1 MSTTKTTFNLFFCH
15 LLSTW
20 NARSYEF
27 ASVLFTAA
35 AFPEGLS
42 AASWILALII
52 FASSLGRWVDHGPSR
67 LQTLLTTVTVNRIVV
82 ILACSCWAVIVTRD
96 GHDGLD
102 VPTESR
108 NPEQPPRPLAV
119 GQFKDAVFLII
130 LALGFVER
138 LSRVANLISIER
150 DWVPTLAT
158 VAIHEK
164 EPAKYELTQLNAV
177 MSRIDLICKL
187 GAPIMMSVFMSAT
200 KSTWLGAVAMIVLNL
215 LTWPLEYWTARKAW
229 HGSLQLQELKNTEAS
244 SITTAGAGDTNS
256 DGPSIEHG
264 PFGLRVWDRAIK
276 IMESLV
282 SWLRNY
288 ALSLRLY
295 FTTDIWMP
303 SLAMT
308 GLHFSVLVFSGT
320 LTVFLVNSGFSLKLI
335 TGAEVLSAV
344 FELSSTY
351 VFPWGVRILSAQRTT
366 YHALASSE
374 IEDEDQMRDESLSQ
388 EYQRRGV
395 STLGIW
401 ALALML
407 LCLSQQSGKCLQDGR
422 EWIRV
427 RIPQHNKNRSGK
439 LTISLSSV

>member
-1 MSTTKTTFNLFFCH
+1 M
-15 LLSTW
+15 
-20 NARSYEF
+20 
-27 ASVLFTAA
+27 
-35 AFPEGLS
+35 
-42 AASWILALII
+42 
-52 FASSLGRWVDHGPSR
+52 
-67 LQTLLTTVTVNRIVV
+67 
-82 ILACSCWAVIVTRD
+82 
-96 GHDGLD
+96 
-102 VPTESR
+102 
-108 NPEQPPRPLAV
+108 
-119 GQFKDAVFLII
+119 
-130 LALGFVER
+130 ALGIVER

-158 VAIHEK
+158 AAIHEK

-187 GAPIMMSVFMSAT
+187 GAPITMTVFMSAT
-200 KSTWLGAVAMIVLNL
+200 ESTWLGAVAMIALNL
-215 LTWPLEYWTARKAW
+215 LTWSLEYWTARKAW
-229 HGSLQLQELKNTEAS
+229 HGSLQLQELKNTEVS
-244 SITTAGAGDTNS
+244 SIKTAEAGDANS
-256 DGPSIEHG
+256 DGLSIEHG
-264 PFGLRVWDRAIK
+264 PFGLRIWDRAIK
-276 IMESLV
+276 TMEILV
-282 SWLRNY
+282 SWLRSY

-374 IEDEDQMRDESLSQ
+374 IEEEDQMRDEPSSQ

-395 STLGIW
+395 SRLGMW
-401 ALALML
+401 ALTLVL
-407 LCLSQQSGKCLQDGR
+407 LCLVGTG
-422 EWIRV
+422 
-427 RIPQHNKNRSGK
+427 P
-439 LTISLSSV
+439 SVKAQITNMI

>member
-1 MSTTKTTFNLFFCH
+1 M
-15 LLSTW
+15 
-20 NARSYEF
+20 
-27 ASVLFTAA
+27 
-35 AFPEGLS
+35 
-42 AASWILALII
+42 
-52 FASSLGRWVDHGPSR
+52 
-67 LQTLLTTVTVNRIVV
+67 
-82 ILACSCWAVIVTRD
+82 
-96 GHDGLD
+96 
-102 VPTESR
+102 
-108 NPEQPPRPLAV
+108 
-119 GQFKDAVFLII
+119 
-130 LALGFVER
+130 ALGFVER

-158 VAIHEK
+158 AAIHEK

-200 KSTWLGAVAMIVLNL
+200 KSTWLGAVAMIALNL

-244 SITTAGAGDTNS
+244 SITTAGAGDANS

-288 ALSLRLY
+288 ALSLQLY

-395 STLGIW
+395 SRLGIW

-407 LCLSQQSGKCLQDGR
+407 LCLVSTDPGLKSQITNL
-422 EWIRV
+422 I
-427 RIPQHNKNRSGK
+427 
-439 LTISLSSV
+439 